1 VAHLLTSAA
10 SWRNIPQPVYE
21 AVETLA
27 KALEETKKENAEL
40 KLRLGEMERRQER
53 LEAQLV
59 QVDAQVKKAEEPRQR
74 GADLREVLERVQA
87 AAAASARAA
96 EDEAELARRVDALE
110 RSRAQLGTKIL
121 SIDKARRQ
129 RCVLVASMCRCAL
142 TALSVQR
149 RETR

>member
-53 LEAQLV
+53 PLLPVPALLKTKQSWR
-59 QVDAQVKKAEEPRQR
+59 DA
-74 GADLREVLERVQA
+74 
-87 AAAASARAA
+87 S
-96 EDEAELARRVDALE
+96 
-110 RSRAQLGTKIL
+110 TH
-121 SIDKARRQ
+121 
-129 RCVLVASMCRCAL
+129 
-142 TALSVQR
+142 
-149 RETR
+149 